1 MMLKYFKFFSWNIE
15 GWNRNCFNL
24 MNLVDSS
31 SPSLIFLPEPQL
43 VIYLHFSLC
52 LMVNFCFTLTARI
65 LSVLRFPW
73 RQERPR
79 GELWQYGRAS
89 WTPTSEFFQL
99 PPLLSS
105 PSSSLLLVS
114 CPLLTLR
121 LISPLLAEIQNFCP
135 ILLLLM
141 QLCLK
146 F

>member
-52 LMVNFCFTLTARI
+52 LMVNFGFTLTARI

-73 RQERPR
+73 RQERTMAIWEGKLDPNIR
-79 GELWQYGRAS
+79 I
-89 WTPTSEFFQL
+89 L
-99 PPLLSS
+99 PPSTSAVLPLLLS
-105 PSSSLLLVS
+105 PPGLM
-114 CPLLTLR
+114 PTAHITAEAN
-121 LISPLLAEIQNFCP
+121 ISPKVNISARTP
-135 ILLLLM
+135 IM
-141 QLCLK
+141 AME
-146 F
+146 